1 MRVSTVA
8 IRTVSCWPT
17 PRWSST
23 LWNDV
28 QSEKIHFKLYSLGE
42 CADRIST
49 NYFGR
54 NCPSVNR
61 VRTSFVEIQ
70 FLCKLFRKNRIKK
83 KIKFK
88 FNQSAW
94 IEPTETTGGQWE
106 LPCPPNPLKLGT
118 KANKSNQVDVGFSG
132 KRMLLVVWISITRST
147 EKYQTVDKCMRG
159 LGGTKIIVE
168 GHRSSF

>member
-49 NYFGR
+49 NYFGW

-70 FLCKLFRKNRIKK
+70 FPCKLFRKNRIFKK
-83 KIKFK
+83 ELNLNSINPLELNRLKQQAASENYLVRQIRLNLGQKPTKVIKWTLVLVGKECYWSCEFQLHGRQK
-88 FNQSAW
+88 NTRRSTSAW
-94 IEPTETTGGQWE
+94 GDSEGQ
-106 LPCPPNPLKLGT
+106 
-118 KANKSNQVDVGFSG
+118 
-132 KRMLLVVWISITRST
+132 R
-147 EKYQTVDKCMRG
+147 
-159 LGGTKIIVE
+159 
-168 GHRSSF
+168 

>member
-49 NYFGR
+49 NYFGW
-54 NCPSVNR
+54 NCPI
-61 VRTSFVEIQ
+61 E
-70 FLCKLFRKNRIKK
+70 FLKK

-106 LPCPPNPLKLGT
+106 LPCPPNPFKLGT